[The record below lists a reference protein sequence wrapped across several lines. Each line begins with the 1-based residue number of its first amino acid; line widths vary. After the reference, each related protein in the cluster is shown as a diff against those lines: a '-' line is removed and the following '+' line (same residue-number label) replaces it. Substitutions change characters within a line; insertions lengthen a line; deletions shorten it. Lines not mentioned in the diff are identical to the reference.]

1 MSAATARPECAG
13 RAGAAWPQ
21 VCSSGA
27 TTSHITTV
35 ESPRFSLI
43 WPVQS
48 SFRPPQRCASIHA
61 CPRRSIRIRLRAS
74 QHLRLC
80 SLVTAECAVLKEA
93 CIPPAPPPSRPSQG
107 ALQRVVWEECKS
119 QREEESCNTCSSR
132 QDAAAALMS
141 SQLPGNNRPKRR
153 EELPEKL

>member
-1 MSAATARPECAG
+1 MPPQHAQSVQDEQALPDHKSAAQEPPLPTLQQWNRLGFRLSDLSRALSVLRKGVHLFMPVHAG
-13 RAGAAWPQ
+13 Q
-21 VCSSGA
+21 
-27 TTSHITTV
+27 
-35 ESPRFSLI
+35 
-43 WPVQS
+43 
-48 SFRPPQRCASIHA
+48 
-61 CPRRSIRIRLRAS
+61 LRAS

-80 SLVTAECAVLKEA
+80 SLVTAECAVLREA